1 MILYQQIK
9 KWSQEDGFSS
19 NEEIGRITPIITP
32 IETSLT
38 PIDLH

>member
-1 MILYQQIK
+1 M

-32 IETSLT
+32 VITPIETSLT